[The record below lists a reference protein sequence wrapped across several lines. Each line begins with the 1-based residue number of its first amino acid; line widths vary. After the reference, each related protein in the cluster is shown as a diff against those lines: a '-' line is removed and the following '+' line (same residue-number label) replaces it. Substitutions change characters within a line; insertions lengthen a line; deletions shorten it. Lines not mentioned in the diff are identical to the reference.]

1 MEEKNILDT
10 IKTIQIIDRDLLKA
24 NDYNPNMVLEENL
37 KLLERSILNN
47 GWTAP
52 IVVTKDLVIIDGY
65 HRWLVS
71 GREPLKSLLNNKVP
85 IVIVE
90 HKSHKEDIYGTI
102 THNRA
107 RGTHLLD
114 PMKKIIKE
122 LIESNVS
129 IQEISKELGMREEEI
144 FRLSDFSR
152 EDYLKLMI
160 KDYSHSKAKKISNI
174 NVMK

>member
-122 LIESNVS
+122 LIESNVP

-144 FRLSDFSR
+144 LRLSDFSR
-152 EDYLKLMI
+152 EDFLKLMI
-160 KDYSHSKAKKISNI
+160 KDYSHSKAKKITNT

>member
-122 LIESNVS
+122 LIESNVP

-152 EDYLKLMI
+152 EDFLKLMI
-160 KDYSHSKAKKISNI
+160 KDYSHSKAKKITST